1 MRCTPQK
8 KAINVPFEIS
18 DASYFSWVVDEEE
31 RGTTIEIM
39 LKNINT
45 EVHFDSIVFRRVMMP
60 VYISLNKKGVQ
71 SLTAIL
77 PAGESRIS
85 VPTQHVD
92 KPDQL
97 IFHFKG
103 KRNVHLLNSIN
114 RKDMV
119 YY

>member
-1 MRCTPQK
+1 MQK

-18 DASYFSWVVDEEE
+18 DASYFSWAVDEEE
-31 RGTTIEIM
+31 RGTTVEIK
-39 LKNINT
+39 LKNINA
-45 EVHFDSIVFRRVMMP
+45 EVHFDSIVFRNVMLP
-60 VYISLNKKGVQ
+60 VRITANKKGVQ

-77 PAGESRIS
+77 SSGKSRIS

-97 IFHFKG
+97 IFHLEG
-103 KRNVHLLNSIN
+103 KRDVHLLNNIN